1 MKDVLIKGGRLIRE
15 NEILDDM
22 DVLLSGGKIASVDRA
37 LHDKAEGAEIVDA
50 GGLYIS
56 PGFLDIHIHGAMG
69 EMCEIA
75 TLEGMK
81 KISLT
86 LAKYG
91 TTAFLPTLG
100 ASPHEDTVRLLKIIA
115 GAKDKVEG
123 AEIVGINMEGPY
135 LNPKWAG
142 AQRADAIR
150 NYSKEELKEYIKVTD
165 GLLTVMGLAPE
176 VEGGMELVSD
186 LKEAGIIPCA
196 VHTDATYDQ
205 TTEAMKHGLKLTGH
219 TFNAM
224 RPIHHREPGI
234 IVAAMLTDDLFSE
247 YIADG
252 FHTYTPII
260 EMAYRLKGEK
270 RLVFVSDSV
279 GGMGIPDGYYEF
291 FGTQCKVSN
300 GRITIGDSDI
310 LAGSAS
316 PLLFGVKN
324 LHKTSEIIPLPHII
338 RMATLTPAEVIG
350 VEDRLG
356 SIDVGKDASVILLN
370 DKLDVVRVWVSGK
383 EIRY

>member
-1 MKDVLIKGGRLIRE
+1 MKDILIKCGRLIAEDEIKENVDVLIS
-15 NEILDDM
+15 D
-22 DVLLSGGKIASVDRA
+22 GKIGAVESASKGTAD
-37 LHDKAEGAEIVDA
+37 AEGAEIVDA
-50 GGLYIS
+50 AGLYIS

-75 TLEGMK
+75 TPEGME

-86 LAKYG
+86 LAEYG

-100 ASPHEDTVRLLKIIA
+100 ASPHEETVRLLKIIA
-115 GAKDKVEG
+115 GAKEKVKG
-123 AEIVGINMEGPY
+123 AEILGINMEGPY
-135 LNPKWAG
+135 LNLNWSG
-142 AQRADAIR
+142 AQRANAIR
-150 NYSKEELKEYIKVTD
+150 NYSREELKEYLKVTD

-176 VEGGMELVSD
+176 VEGGMELVSV
-186 LKEAGIIPCA
+186 LKKAGVVPCA
-196 VHTDATYDQ
+196 VHTDATFDQ
-205 TTEAMKHGLKLTGH
+205 TIEAVRHGLKLTGH

-234 IVAAMLTDDLFSE
+234 IVAAMLTDELFSE

-279 GGMGIPDGYYEF
+279 GGMGIPDGDYEF
-291 FGTQCKVSN
+291 FGTMCRVAD

-316 PLLFGVKN
+316 PLLSGVKN
-324 LHKTSEIIPLPHII
+324 LHKTSEIPLAHIV
-338 RMATLTPAEVIG
+338 RMATLTPAELLG
-350 VEDRLG
+350 VDNRLG

-370 DKLDVVRVWVSGK
+370 DDLNIVRVWVKGK
-383 EIRY
+383 EIK